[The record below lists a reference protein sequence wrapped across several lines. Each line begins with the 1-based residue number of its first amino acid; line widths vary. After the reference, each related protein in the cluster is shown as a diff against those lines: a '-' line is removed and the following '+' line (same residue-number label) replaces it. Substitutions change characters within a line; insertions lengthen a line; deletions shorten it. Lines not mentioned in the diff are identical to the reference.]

1 MKCHIRT
8 KFGSTAAF
16 GRRIEAFYAQIDWN
30 IEMEERGGLR
40 SAAQPR
46 PNPQDGGRTV
56 REAAVIDL
64 AAILAVEMLALGDEA
79 VAQRLAVYKG
89 SLKAKI
95 EKANK
100 DLAELKYDYKTN

>member
-1 MKCHIRT
+1 MPLGVVPSGAQKGTKAMKCHIRT

-40 SAAQPR
+40 SGAQPR
-46 PNPQDGGRTV
+46 PNPQDGGRAV

-64 AAILAVEMLALGDEA
+64 LGGKE
-79 VAQRLAVYKG
+79 VR
-89 SLKAKI
+89 
-95 EKANK
+95 
-100 DLAELKYDYKTN
+100 